1 MTKHLACVGLLV
13 AAGGGSAAAQE
24 WTGIEEVVVTS
35 RRVAEKLQDVPVTI
49 TAFTS
54 ADLERQ
60 AISNI
65 SDLARYTPNLTFNSG
80 VNGRSS
86 VPVIRG
92 IGLIDGR
99 GFDNAAGVFI
109 DGIFVSG
116 RGVQNVRMLDSFKR
130 VEVIMGPQSALYGRN
145 TFSGAIN
152 YVTRPTPS
160 EFAARAEVTAASD
173 DLFRF
178 SGRLGGSVTE
188 WISARLAVS
197 YEDDKA
203 PTAMP
208 GRPAPATALA
218 AVNPSR
224 RC

>member
-116 RGVQNVRMLDSFKR
+116 RGVQNVGMLDLER
-130 VEVIMGPQSALYGRN
+130 VEVIRGPQSALYGRN
-145 TFSGAIN
+145 TYAGAIN
-152 YVTRPTPS
+152 FITRPTPS
-160 EFAARAEVTAASD
+160 RVRGARRSY
-173 DLFRF
+173 
-178 SGRLGGSVTE
+178 GG
-188 WISARLAVS
+188 I
-197 YEDDKA
+197 
-203 PTAMP
+203 
-208 GRPAPATALA
+208 G
-218 AVNPSR
+218 
-224 RC
+224 